1 MPGTLYLIPNTLGT
15 TEAAPG
21 ALNHIIP
28 TNVQALTARLDYF
41 VAENAKTARGF
52 LKLIAIDHPLAK
64 PLQEIEIAELNVNT
78 PPAALTG
85 LLAPLL
91 AGRDCGLVSE
101 AGVPAVADP
110 GADLVRL
117 AHQHG
122 ITVKPLVGPSSL
134 LLAVMAS
141 GLNGQSFAFNGYL
154 PTDAALRTKRI
165 KELEQRSSSREA
177 DPVADRDAISQR
189 RHARGA
195 GGRLP
200 AGDADLRRDRPE
212 LADGIDPHA
221 ERGEVEGI
229 AGGGQGA
236 RLPQEA
242 DRVSVLGIASHCGNR
257 KRFPQH
263 VIPRRRESMLSARNR
278 WHPYS
283 TQRLT
288 PSRERRAEG
297 SDIASGL
304 PGPAR

>member
-15 TEAAPG
+15 TDASPEA
-21 ALNHIIP
+21 LSHIIP
-28 TNVQALTARLDYF
+28 EHVQAITARLDYF

-52 LKLIAIDHPLAK
+52 LKLIAIGHPLAK

-78 PPAALTG
+78 PAAALTD

-91 AGRDCGLVSE
+91 AGRDAGLVSE

-165 KELEQRSSSREA
+165 KELENRSRSEKQTQLLIETPYRNAAMLDALVGGCQQSTLIC
-177 DPVADRDAISQR
+177 VATDLSLPTESIRTLS
-189 RHARGA
+189 GA
-195 GGRLP
+195 KWKALLTTGSAPDFHKKPTVFL
-200 AGDADLRRDRPE
+200 L
-212 LADGIDPHA
+212 LA
-221 ERGEVEGI
+221 
-229 AGGGQGA
+229 Q
-236 RLPQEA
+236 
-242 DRVSVLGIASHCGNR
+242 
-257 KRFPQH
+257 
-263 VIPRRRESMLSARNR
+263 
-278 WHPYS
+278 
-283 TQRLT
+283 
-288 PSRERRAEG
+288 
-297 SDIASGL
+297 
-304 PGPAR
+304 